1 MTLPDPYRGHA
12 APSWDTRTLASL
24 IAAMGGVGAAAPV
37 ASAPHDH
44 DSRYAMSPLQVWLD
58 VANGDGVGT
67 ITPVGNASWTT
78 VSFLGGTVNA
88 NNGGGLWTPS
98 TSLYRTPQAGTYFCQ
113 ALVRIQDGFGTNC
126 NLGIGIGTANAD
138 GPHFQWNKY
147 VTGSGGRC
155 AFDYTRIAG
164 FAAGQDVRLY
174 CFHDSGTIM
183 ALTRA
188 ALQLWRLC

>member
-24 IAAMGGVGAAAPV
+24 IGAMGGPGAGAPPSQAAA
-37 ASAPHDH
+37 DG
-44 DSRYAMSPLQVWLD
+44 RYAFSPLQVWLD
-58 VANGDGVGT
+58 VANGNGVDT

-78 VSFLGGTVNA
+78 ISFLGGTVNA

-98 TSLYRTPQAGTYFCQ
+98 TSFYRTPLAGTYFCQ
-113 ALVRIQDGFGTNC
+113 ALVRIADGFGTNC

-138 GPHFQWNKY
+138 GAHFQWNKY

-155 AFDYTRIAG
+155 AFAYHRIAG
-164 FAAGQDVRLY
+164 FGQNVDLRLY
-174 CFHDSGTIM
+174 CFQDSGTTM